1 MTVMPEELST
11 SPMDKKPVPDA
22 EIVRKL
28 ADDAARSRQEIR
40 KINRTG
46 QRRRFDLV
54 SWVARHILRVR

>member
-1 MTVMPEELST
+1 
-11 SPMDKKPVPDA
+11 MDKKPVPDA